1 MLIPSP
7 APILR
12 FDDDGDRLMF
22 HLLTHQR
29 GIRDGWPW
37 AVDVVSNISLDFPS
51 YASIRTHRFMIN
63 HEKMETS
70 SLHCILLLLR
80 HVRSFVRCTRSMLLM
95 LLLRFGFVLR
105 CCIAMG
111 QISAA
116 AVAAANPDRSPE
128 PTARGGCDSAL

>member
-1 MLIPSP
+1 MNVVALFPDRP
-7 APILR
+7 RENGDLVFALHLVAAPPR
-12 FDDDGDRLMF
+12 
-22 HLLTHQR
+22 
-29 GIRDGWPW
+29 
-37 AVDVVSNISLDFPS
+37 
-51 YASIRTHRFMIN
+51 SIVRP
-63 HEKMETS
+63 
-70 SLHCILLLLR
+70 LH
-80 HVRSFVRCTRSMLLM
+80 SMLLM